1 MWSEEDNVI
10 TRASY
15 SNTGCSVLYK
25 NHRKLSV
32 AGLLQFMLGI
42 IILSLGIS
50 ISKFFLYLR
59 VTSMLETRSPRP
71 FLLIIK
77 PPTSLSYSCIDYL
90 KHVYGLDIS
99 NKSAVIT
106 KK

>member
-50 ISKFFLYLR
+50 ISKF
-59 VTSMLETRSPRP
+59 S
-71 FLLIIK
+71 I
-77 PPTSLSYSCIDYL
+77 
-90 KHVYGLDIS
+90 
-99 NKSAVIT
+99 
-106 KK
+106 

>member
-50 ISKFFLYLR
+50 ISKFFISEGYID
-59 VTSMLETRSPRP
+59 VGDPVSETV
-71 FLLIIK
+71 FVDHKATNI
-77 PPTSLSYSCIDYL
+77 T
-90 KHVYGLDIS
+90 
-99 NKSAVIT
+99 VI
-106 KK
+106 